1 MPGSCCA
8 NNSKDRVVPMGR
20 NYVDQQ
26 LTKPPQKAIIA
37 CEGASAKGEVARVA
51 ANLLAYQLEK
61 GQAVRICLGEAT
73 TGNSG
78 MLELVN
84 RAPEVISIEGCPLHC
99 GTEILKKR
107 VPDLKATIIPAY
119 SLYPPNSITSLE
131 IFDTPRPVIDALAQD
146 VAKKVVEQCFSEKV
160 PAQRTG
166 ISSGCANSCCG
177 S

>member
-1 MPGSCCA
+1 MPDSCCV
-8 NNSKDRVVPMGR
+8 NNNKDRVVPMGR
-20 NYVDQQ
+20 AYVDQQ

-78 MLELVN
+78 MLELIN

-99 GTEILKKR
+99 GSEILKKR
-107 VPDLKATIIPAY
+107 VPDLKATIIGAY
-119 SLYPPNSITSLE
+119 SLYPSDTITSLE

-146 VAKKVVEQCFSEKV
+146 VAQKVIDQCFSEKDSSL
-160 PAQRTG
+160 RTDT
-166 ISSGCANSCCG
+166 
-177 S
+177 